1 MTDAADSIT
10 GTGHAPGRGGL
21 VIDPPRPREPALGEA
36 AFGEGAPFGGEAP
49 FDEAEVPLYYS
60 RKTADI
66 LHKYGPGPRVHFHL
80 GMFESTPNTTVAQHL
95 IRRRITDSQEA
106 VIRHAAATWGA
117 ADHPPAALL
126 DIGCGLGGGSI
137 YWAQEHGSTVTG
149 LTITADHIPVMDHL
163 VRRAGVRDRVTPLL
177 GDAHAFREE
186 RAYDAA
192 VAVES
197 AVHMDRRRLFAV
209 AARALRPGGW
219 FGLQDHF
226 LCRPEVAGFV
236 NGYYRTR
243 LGTLDEY
250 VRAAREAGFTLER
263 DEDITDPVSEF
274 WVQSMA
280 WTAAELDRTAGA
292 AEPSPIARER
302 LMDSAVGHGRL
313 FRIWRD
319 HAVETRLL
327 LFRLRTD

>member
-36 AFGEGAPFGGEAP
+36 AFGDGAPFGGEAP

-106 VIRHAAATWGA
+106 VIRHAAATWSA
-117 ADHPPAALL
+117 ADHPPATLL

-163 VRRAGVRDRVTPLL
+163 VRRAGVRDRVTPSWVMPTRS
-177 GDAHAFREE
+177 GRSGRTTPPWPW
-186 RAYDAA
+186 RAPCTWTGGG
-192 VAVES
+192 S
-197 AVHMDRRRLFAV
+197 SPWP
-209 AARALRPGGW
+209 PGPCG
-219 FGLQDHF
+219 
-226 LCRPEVAGFV
+226 PVAGSAS
-236 NGYYRTR
+236 RITSC
-243 LGTLDEY
+243 
-250 VRAAREAGFTLER
+250 AGR
-263 DEDITDPVSEF
+263 
-274 WVQSMA
+274 
-280 WTAAELDRTAGA
+280 R
-292 AEPSPIARER
+292 SPA
-302 LMDSAVGHGRL
+302 S
-313 FRIWRD
+313 
-319 HAVETRLL
+319 
-327 LFRLRTD
+327 